1 MTALLKITQK
11 MTTDNNGGKM
21 AKELLDE
28 KYLENQLREAFTE
41 IAINKKNWKIAT
53 LSICIGLVISI
64 SAFLQNASCD
74 IESKIVDIFLT
85 TELACFACFYTVF
98 SVVMTFMQG
107 DNLKIFFATVDD
119 KYASMLNKA
128 VLYYES
134 ISCLYFIGIATSV
147 IYEIALMLKIVD
159 INACCLSNI
168 DVYVYNILFYLYYVL
183 FAVYSAYSIRIILE
197 IKSIIKNTSIVLRAG
212 LDCKVKKGD

>member
-1 MTALLKITQK
+1 MALLKITQK
-11 MTTDNNGGKM
+11 MTTDKNGGNM

-41 IAINKKNWKIAT
+41 IAINKKNLKIAT

-64 SAFLQNASCD
+64 SAFLRNASCD

-85 TELACFACFYTVF
+85 TELACFACFYTAF

-119 KYASMLNKA
+119 KYVSMLNK
-128 VLYYES
+128 VVSYYES
-134 ISCLYFIGIATSV
+134 VSCLYFIGIVTSV
-147 IYEIALMLKIVD
+147 VYKIVL
-159 INACCLSNI
+159 ISETANIIAYYLSSLNNCI
-168 DVYVYNILFYLYYVL
+168 YNMLFYLYYFL

-197 IKSIIKNTSIVLRAG
+197 IKSIIKNTSFVLRAG

>member
-28 KYLENQLREAFTE
+28 KYLKNQLREAFTE

-53 LSICIGLVISI
+53 LSICIGFVISI
-64 SAFLQNASCD
+64 SVFLRNTSCD

-119 KYASMLNKA
+119 KYVSMLNKA
-128 VLYYES
+128 VTYYES
-134 ISCLYFIGIATSV
+134 ISCLYFIGIVTSV
-147 IYEIALMLKIVD
+147 VYKIVL
-159 INACCLSNI
+159 ISKIANIIACYLSNI
-168 DVYVYNILFYLYYVL
+168 NDCVYNMLFYLYYIL
-183 FAVYSAYSIRIILE
+183 LAVYSAYSIRIILE
-197 IKSIIKNTSIVLRAG
+197 IKSVIKNTSIILRAG

>member
-1 MTALLKITQK
+1 MMALLKITQK
-11 MTTDNNGGKM
+11 MTTDKNGGKM

-41 IAINKKNWKIAT
+41 IAINKKNLKIAT

-64 SAFLQNASCD
+64 SAFLRNASCD

-85 TELACFACFYTVF
+85 TELACFACFYTAF

-119 KYASMLNKA
+119 KYVSMLNK
-128 VLYYES
+128 VVSYYES
-134 ISCLYFIGIATSV
+134 VSCLYFIGIVTSV
-147 IYEIALMLKIVD
+147 VYKIVL
-159 INACCLSNI
+159 ISETANIIAYYLSSLNNCI
-168 DVYVYNILFYLYYVL
+168 YNMLFYLYYFL

-197 IKSIIKNTSIVLRAG
+197 IKSIIKNTSFVLRAG

>member
-64 SAFLQNASCD
+64 SVFLRNASCD

-85 TELACFACFYTVF
+85 TELACFACFYTAF

-107 DNLKIFFATVDD
+107 ENLKIFLATVDD
-119 KYASMLNKA
+119 KYVSMLNK
-128 VLYYES
+128 VVSYYES
-134 ISCLYFIGIATSV
+134 VSCLYFIGIVTSV
-147 IYEIALMLKIVD
+147 VYKIVL
-159 INACCLSNI
+159 ISGTANIIACYLSSLNDCI
-168 DVYVYNILFYLYYVL
+168 YNMLFYLYYFL
-183 FAVYSAYSIRIILE
+183 LAVYSAYSIRIILE
-197 IKSIIKNTSIVLRAG
+197 IKSIIKNTSFVLRAG

>member
-28 KYLENQLREAFTE
+28 KYLENQLKEAFTE

-64 SAFLQNASCD
+64 SVVLQNTSCD

-107 DNLKIFFATVDD
+107 DNLKIFLATADD
-119 KYASMLNKA
+119 KHVSMLNKA
-128 VLYYES
+128 VSYYES
-134 ISCLYFIGIATSV
+134 VSCLYFIGIVTSV
-147 IYEIALMLKIVD
+147 VYKIVL
-159 INACCLSNI
+159 ISKTANIIACYLSSFNDCI
-168 DVYVYNILFYLYYVL
+168 YNTLFYLYYVL

-197 IKSIIKNTSIVLRAG
+197 IKSMIKNTSIVLRAG

>member
-1 MTALLKITQK
+1 

-28 KYLENQLREAFTE
+28 KYLEHQLREAFTE

-64 SAFLQNASCD
+64 SVFLRNTSCD

-98 SVVMTFMQG
+98 SVVMTFMHG

-119 KYASMLNKA
+119 KYVSMLNKA
-128 VLYYES
+128 VSYYES
-134 ISCLYFIGIATSV
+134 ISCLYFIGIVTSV
-147 IYEIALMLKIVD
+147 VYKIVLISRITNFVACYLPN
-159 INACCLSNI
+159 INDCM
-168 DVYVYNILFYLYYVL
+168 YNMLFYIYYIL
-183 FAVYSAYSIRIILE
+183 LAVYSAYSIRIILE
-197 IKSIIKNTSIVLRAG
+197 IKSMIKNTSIVLRAG

>member
-41 IAINKKNWKIAT
+41 IAINKENWKIAT

-64 SAFLQNASCD
+64 SIFLRNASCD
-74 IESKIVDIFLT
+74 IESKIVDIILT
-85 TELACFACFYTVF
+85 TELACFACFYTAF

-107 DNLKIFFATVDD
+107 DNLRIFLATVDD
-119 KYASMLNKA
+119 KYVSMLNKI
-128 VLYYES
+128 VSYYES
-134 ISCLYFIGIATSV
+134 VSCLYFIGIATSV
-147 IYEIALMLKIVD
+147 VYKIVL
-159 INACCLSNI
+159 ISGTTNIIACYLSSLDDCI
-168 DVYVYNILFYLYYVL
+168 YNMLFYLYYFL
-183 FAVYSAYSIRIILE
+183 LAVYSAYSIRIILE
-197 IKSIIKNTSIVLRAG
+197 IKSIIKNTSFVLRAG

>member
-11 MTTDNNGGKM
+11 MITDNNGGKM

-41 IAINKKNWKIAT
+41 IAINKKNWEIAT

-64 SAFLQNASCD
+64 SVFLRNASCD

-85 TELACFACFYTVF
+85 TELTCFACFYTAF

-107 DNLKIFFATVDD
+107 ENLKIFLATVDD
-119 KYASMLNKA
+119 KYVSMLNK
-128 VLYYES
+128 VVSYYES
-134 ISCLYFIGIATSV
+134 VSCLYFIGIVTSV
-147 IYEIALMLKIVD
+147 VYKIVL
-159 INACCLSNI
+159 IS
-168 DVYVYNILFYLYYVL
+168 
-183 FAVYSAYSIRIILE
+183 
-197 IKSIIKNTSIVLRAG
+197 
-212 LDCKVKKGD
+212 

>member
-11 MTTDNNGGKM
+11 MITDNNGGKM

-64 SAFLQNASCD
+64 SVFLRNTSCD

-119 KYASMLNKA
+119 KYESMLNKA
-128 VLYYES
+128 VSYYES
-134 ISCLYFIGIATSV
+134 VSCLYFIGIVTSIV
-147 IYEIALMLKIVD
+147 YKIILISRITNIIAYYLFNFDNYI
-159 INACCLSNI
+159 
-168 DVYVYNILFYLYYVL
+168 YNILFYMYYIL
-183 FAVYSAYSIRIILE
+183 LAVYGAYSIRIILE
-197 IKSIIKNTSIVLRAG
+197 IKSIIKNTSIILRAG
-212 LDCKVKKGD
+212 LDCKVKEGD